1 MGMAEAQQG
10 KDVPGVVAPP
20 PLIYLNGLIGGLLLD
35 RIVPVV
41 FVPGY
46 PIAGAVLAGL
56 GVILMALGIR
66 EFKRTKTEYLPY
78 KPTARIISSGPF
90 RFTRNPLY
98 LSMSLIYAGLAIA
111 FASAWALVLFIPV
124 LATIR
129 YGVIGREERY
139 LERKFGA
146 EYLGYKNSVRR
157 WI

>member
-1 MGMAEAQQG
+1 MDETQQG
-10 KDVPGVVAPP
+10 KDNPGVIAPP
-20 PLIYLNGLIGGLLLD
+20 PLIYLGGLIGGLLLD

-41 FVPGY
+41 FVPGH

-111 FASAWALVLFIPV
+111 FGSVWSLVLFIPV